1 MERDELAAKEEAYRG
16 SLEAALRLGAG
27 MLVEGESS
35 LDTVERVVRML
46 EDDPLFNAG
55 RGAVYTHAGTH
66 ELDAAV
72 MEGKEL
78 RCGAVGGVRTVKN
91 PVSLARLVMEK
102 TPHVF
107 LVGSGAEAFARAQG
121 IETVEQ
127 DYFHTEERW
136 RQLQKA
142 KEREARAEEVQTSD
156 LLGTVGAVARDRDG
170 NLAAATSTGGLTN
183 KRFGRVGD
191 VPVIGAGTYADNRT
205 CAVSGTGK
213 GEEFI
218 RHAVAHRICSLLGL
232 RGASLAGA
240 VREVIHGVLRPG
252 DGGVIA
258 VDADGRLALDFNSG
272 GMFRGATDASG
283 RFETAIW

>member
-1 MERDELAAKEEAYRG
+1 MERERIAAREDEYRA
-16 SLEAALRLGAG
+16 SLEAALRLGTRLLAA
-27 MLVEGESS
+27 GESS

-55 RGAVYTHAGTH
+55 RGAVYTHDGTH
-66 ELDAAV
+66 ELDAAL
-72 MEGKEL
+72 MDGSNL
-78 RCGAVGGVRTVKN
+78 RCGAVGAVRTVKN
-91 PVSLARLVMEK
+91 PISLARLVMEK

-107 LVGSGAEAFARAQG
+107 LIGSGAEAVARAEG
-121 IETVEQ
+121 LEMVEQ

-136 RQLQKA
+136 RQLERA
-142 KEREARAEEVQTSD
+142 KQREELGQVSE
-156 LLGTVGAVARDRDG
+156 LLGTVGAVARDLGGD
-170 NLAAATSTGGLTN
+170 LAAGTSTGGLTN

-218 RHAVAHRICSLLGL
+218 RHAVAYRICSLVELG
-232 RGASLAGA
+232 GASLGQA
-240 VREVIHGVLRPG
+240 VRDVIHGVLRPG

-258 VDADGRLALDFNSG
+258 IDGDGRLVLDFNSG
-272 GMFRGATDASG
+272 GMFRGAADASG